1 MANTSRLGFR
11 PVKSIGGEPF
21 EGGINMYFIPAS
33 DGTAVYKGDMVKLA
47 GDADSTTGVPTV
59 ARASTTDVPLLGAV
73 VGFAPDPTNL
83 NITGTYRAA
92 STARYVYVSDN
103 PETLYEAQGTT
114 TVATADI
121 GLNASIDNGTGST
134 TTGFSSQ
141 AIDMATKATTAALG
155 LKIVAVV
162 PRPDNDV
169 TSTADKVFV
178 KINNHSFGNG
188 TGATGV

>member
-1 MANTSRLGFR
+1 MVNTSRLGFR

-21 EGGINMYFIPAS
+21 EGGFNMYFIPAS

-59 ARASTTDVPLLGAV
+59 ARASTTDVPLLGVV

-83 NITGTYRAA
+83 NIGGTYRAA
-92 STARYVYVSDN
+92 STARYVYVADN
-103 PETLYEAQGTT
+103 PETLFEAQGSASVTT
-114 TVATADI
+114 TML
-121 GLNASIDNGTGST
+121 GNNASIDNGTGST

-141 AIDMATKATTAALG
+141 AVDVATVATTAALG
-155 LKIVAVV
+155 LKIVAFK
-162 PRPDNDV
+162 PSPDNEFPG
-169 TSTADKVFV
+169 TADKVFV
-178 KINNHSFGNG
+178 KINNHSYGTG